1 MARLVL
7 FPWDICFALW
17 LGMRKQPQLGLFLQ
31 GMGSFFMR
39 PTCLPQSSAKAL
51 FQRDLVE
58 VVSILGCV
66 EIPLALRSIAAA
78 SKGPARRAQIV
89 PKLHRAKTSH
99 GIEAVITETAS
110 SAVAMCVSD
119 E

>member
-1 MARLVL
+1 M
-7 FPWDICFALW
+7 
-17 LGMRKQPQLGLFLQ
+17 
-31 GMGSFFMR
+31 
-39 PTCLPQSSAKAL
+39 
-51 FQRDLVE
+51 E
-58 VVSILGCV
+58 VVSILRCV
-66 EIPLALRSIAAA
+66 EIPLALRSIAAAA